1 MMFFESYGHSHWT
14 GISQQILKGR
24 RERVID
30 YYMRTIFKRVLHCVQ
45 EYNRIKE
52 NGKKWWIKRILG
64 FVYNCLEGN
73 TLITDGGSKYLV
85 TVGQIILHL

>member
-24 RERVID
+24 RESVKLL
-30 YYMRTIFKRVLHCVQ
+30 RTIFKKVLHCVQ
-45 EYNRIKE
+45 EYNWIKE
-52 NGKKWWIKRILG
+52 NEKKWWVKRLLG

-73 TLITDGGSKYLV
+73 TLITDGGSKYLA